1 MNKCT
6 AQKKQIMQKS
16 ILSFS
21 LLCLILVSC
30 QGEYSSD
37 GMAQKE
43 KSQGNETESSFK
55 EESHDDEYEPSN
67 TLSSSQKDEG
77 VNLEREMMTS
87 SAARLFD
94 DSLHKF
100 VIRSNVRF
108 KVDDVYKS
116 TLKIENITGKLDG
129 FVINSNLSSSV
140 QSNYTQK
147 ISPDSLL
154 EITEF
159 YRNIDMTIKVP
170 SKNLEKFLL
179 DIASEISFLNYRN
192 IHAEEVTIQLRA
204 HEWMKEQFKNYQEEI
219 RNIVIPDKNKTTHS
233 ELEKIKTLYRQKET
247 EKNRLVEH
255 WKLQDD
261 IEYSLVKI
269 NMYGRDQKQIKKYAA
284 PDDIE
289 KYEPGFWS
297 KAKSAFVMGW
307 SGIQKFFIG
316 LITIWPVLLIGLVVW
331 LIVKKFIRKKITN
344 K

>member
-1 MNKCT
+1 MK
-6 AQKKQIMQKS
+6 KS

-37 GMAQKE
+37 GMAQDEETANEVSESSYDKKMTDDELESTNTFKE
-43 KSQGNETESSFK
+43 KEKPG
-55 EESHDDEYEPSN
+55 
-67 TLSSSQKDEG
+67 KD
-77 VNLEREMMTS
+77 NLEKEMMTS

-116 TLKIENITGKLDG
+116 TLKLENITGKMDG
-129 FVINSNLSSSV
+129 FVINSNLSSNV

-179 DIASEISFLNYRN
+179 AIASEISFLNYRN

-219 RNIVIPDKNKTTHS
+219 RNISVPDKNKSTYS
-233 ELEKIKTLYRQKET
+233 ELEKIKALYRQKEI

-255 WKLQDD
+255 WRLQDD

-269 NMYGRDQKQIKKYAA
+269 NMYGRDQNQIKKYAV
-284 PDDIE
+284 PDDIQQ
-289 KYEPGFWS
+289 YEPGFWS

-316 LITIWPVLLIGLVVW
+316 LITIWPVFLIGLIVW
-331 LIVKKFIRKKITN
+331 LIIKKFIRKKTTN